1 MTIEIE
7 TSGDEDGCQWSW
19 HPTPAVSTRPPVRTA
34 ADAARYERDYGQ
46 PVRIWVDNPPG
57 ERRDADGVNRRF
69 QPLLAGGGYTTAWA
83 AHTRGPGR
91 RPLVVVNVSSF
102 PDAGSLPAAS
112 DTYTPVLRARPA

>member
-46 PVRIWVDNPPG
+46 PARLWVANPPG
-57 ERRDADGVNRRF
+57 ERRDAEGVKRGL
-69 QPLLAGGGYTTAWA
+69 QPLLEGGGGTTDWRATA
-83 AHTRGPGR
+83 PCPG
-91 RPLVVVNVSSF
+91 V
-102 PDAGSLPAAS
+102 
-112 DTYTPVLRARPA
+112 RAREHGHSVPSSHAESA